1 MRRKTAEKLSGPQPD
16 FMIPTPVRQFEVGG
30 QVVVGISAD
39 EWGLMVKIVED
50 YLDVRDAI
58 AVLDDPKS
66 VFIPLEEARK
76 SWFDNNIKKV
86 RKKKRVTQKEL
97 AKRLR
102 VSQSRISQIE
112 DPDHRP
118 TTRVYERVAKAL
130 GCEIEDLI
138 SLGLRAEQVSFTP
151 YRNK

>member
-1 MRRKTAEKLSGPQPD
+1 MVA
-16 FMIPTPVRQFEVGG
+16 IPLEAWES
-30 QVVVGISAD
+30 II
-39 EWGLMVKIVED
+39 ELIED
-50 YLDVRDAI
+50 YLDVRDAKAI
-58 AVLDDPKS
+58 LDDPKS
-66 VFIPLEEARK
+66 VFVPLEEARK

-86 RKKKRVTQKEL
+86 RKKKRVNQKEL

-130 GCEIEDLI
+130 GCGVEDLI
-138 SLGLRAEQVSFTP
+138 
-151 YRNK
+151 

>member
-16 FMIPTPVRQFEVGG
+16 FMIPTPVGQFEVGG

-39 EWGLMVKIVED
+39 EWGLMVEIVED
-50 YLDVRDAI
+50 YLDVRDAK

-66 VFIPLEEARK
+66 VFIPLEEAAK
-76 SWFDNNIKKV
+76 DWIGNNIKKV

-97 AKRLR
+97 ARRLR

-118 TTRVYERVAKAL
+118 SVRVYERVAKAL

-138 SLGLRAEQVSFTP
+138 
-151 YRNK
+151 

>member
-1 MRRKTAEKLSGPQPD
+1 MGRSETKGEKGYPEAGLLVEIPQPAGTLEID
-16 FMIPTPVRQFEVGG
+16 GKPMVAIPLEAWES
-30 QVVVGISAD
+30 II
-39 EWGLMVKIVED
+39 ELIED
-50 YLDVRDAI
+50 YLDVRDAK

-66 VFIPLEEARK
+66 VFIPLEEAAK
-76 SWFDNNIKKV
+76 DWIDNNIKKV

-118 TTRVYERVAKAL
+118 TSRVYERVAKAL
-130 GCEIEDLI
+130 GCGVEDLI
-138 SLGLRAEQVSFTP
+138 
-151 YRNK
+151 